1 MKFYNSIGPNPH
13 VVRMFMAEKGI
24 KLPVTEIDLMK
35 GDNRKE
41 PYLAKNAHGQMP
53 ALELDDGST
62 VCEITAI
69 CEYLEDTNPNPPL
82 IGKTPAERAET
93 RMWTRRVDLNI
104 CEPMANGF
112 RFSEGLPLFKD
123 RIVTAPEAADG
134 RTRLRLRQALHDGG
148 CAALLLRRFRR
159 PGGPETRSG
168 KQKSHGVVCTREGK
182 AIIRGLSRHA
192 HKPRAARLILR
203 AGLGVAI
210 ALGAAGAAKAP
221 APGVSEK
228 EIVVGTHVDLS
239 GPL

>member
-24 KLPVTEIDLMK
+24 KLPMTEIDLMK
-35 GDNRKE
+35 GENRKE
-41 PYLAKNAHGQMP
+41 PYLSKNAHGQMP
-53 ALELDDGST
+53 ALELEDGST

-69 CEYLEDTNPNPPL
+69 CEYLEDTHPNPPL

-134 RTRLRLRQALHDGG
+134 LKKIARDRLKWLDKQMAGRDYVCGKRFTMADVLLYCFVDFGG
-148 CAALLLRRFRR
+148 QVGQKLDPENKNLTAWFARVKARPSSAA
-159 PGGPETRSG
+159 
-168 KQKSHGVVCTREGK
+168 
-182 AIIRGLSRHA
+182 
-192 HKPRAARLILR
+192 
-203 AGLGVAI
+203 
-210 ALGAAGAAKAP
+210 
-221 APGVSEK
+221 
-228 EIVVGTHVDLS
+228 
-239 GPL
+239 